1 MPADQV
7 ETILRDLYGV
17 DPNAARAMAQD
28 IAATYAGKLPMGDVG
43 MSGGISRDSMYSA
56 VRDASANPASVV
68 LPQQYQEQL
77 PAFAAGAQR
86 PYQRQL
92 DQSLMNARGAM
103 QETTNMAINGGRTPS
118 QAMQQA
124 PSDQRA
130 YQASSIASAG
140 ANGSASGVGPGA
152 VGSLGRRMAQ
162 NMPHNFNRTGYSAP
176 GLGYELGAG
185 GAGGG
190 AAGAVREGHTAPGGP
205 DFNDKY
211 VRYRNLMV
219 QQDPQNGQ
227 ANFDMK
233 LEQRRQL
240 LMQELQAIEGFRN
253 GNSAAMAGASNAMR
267 ASDELR
273 KQSNYLSS
281 PLYGTSSREAYD
293 RAVDSDKDGE

>member
-28 IAATYAGKLPMGDVG
+28 IAATYAGKPAMGDIG
-43 MSGGISRDSMYSA
+43 MSGGVSRDSMYSA
-56 VRDASANPASVV
+56 VRDASANPANAV

-118 QAMQQA
+118 QVMQQ
-124 PSDQRA
+124 PYRA
-130 YQASSIASAG
+130 
-140 ANGSASGVGPGA
+140 
-152 VGSLGRRMAQ
+152 
-162 NMPHNFNRTGYSAP
+162 
-176 GLGYELGAG
+176 E
-185 GAGGG
+185 
-190 AAGAVREGHTAPGGP
+190 AAGQIIQGAFGQPDRGRTFDAAGNTRMQQTPQQTIRPPMPQGNVQAGGP

-219 QQDPQNGQ
+219 QQDPKNGQ

-240 LMQELQAIEGFRN
+240 LMQELQAIEQHRN
-253 GNSAAMAGASNAMR
+253 GNSAAMAGASSAMR

-273 KQSNYLSS
+273 KQSNYISS